1 MTERGGE
8 PRGLPP
14 PLFAVVFLPCG
25 IRAGLVGVTL
35 SYVLAKHGVSLSAI
49 AGLQAL
55 GLLPTTW
62 QFFMGPIIDVSL
74 TSKRWYLI
82 AVAVLTACLVAFGL
96 SPLTP
101 AAMPVLDGLGLIA
114 GLSATF
120 VWSAASAV
128 VAHTTPVER
137 RGAAAGWTQVAHMGG
152 AGLGGGLG
160 LWLVTHA
167 GGPHVAILTM
177 AAACLA
183 CALPVLLTRVPRH
196 PAGVR
201 LADRARGMA
210 AEIWDFARHRRGV
223 LVIFLLLLPMD
234 MGAATTMLPTVAG
247 HWRATPDM
255 VALVGGVLAGLA
267 VSPGCVLGGYL
278 CTRFPPRYVYLAGS
292 LIFGLGEALMAV
304 LPHTPATFALL
315 GLMNA
320 FLAGLANGPYTGVV
334 YDSMG
339 SKAAATLGSILF
351 SLGQL
356 PLVLV
361 TVVVGAVGAR
371 YGADGMLLAEA
382 GLAVISVAAYL
393 VLAVSWRPALAA
405 APVLPAVAV

>member
-1 MTERGGE
+1 MTKPGGE
-8 PRGLPP
+8 PAGLPAP
-14 PLFAVVFLPCG
+14 FFAVVFLPCG

-35 SYVLAKHGVSLSAI
+35 SYVLARHGVSLAAI
-49 AGLQAL
+49 AGLLAL
-55 GLLPTTW
+55 SLVPTTW
-62 QFFMGPIIDVSL
+62 QFLLGPIIDVSL

-82 AVAVLTACLVAFGL
+82 AVAVLTLCLVSFGL

-101 AAMPVLDGLGLIA
+101 AAMPFLDALGLVA
-114 GLSATF
+114 GLSSTL
-120 VWSAASAV
+120 VWTAASAV
-128 VAHTTPVER
+128 MAHTTPVER

-183 CALPVLLTRVPRH
+183 CALPVLVTSVPRH

-210 AEIWDFARHRRGV
+210 AEVWDFARQRRGI
-223 LVIFLLLLPMD
+223 LMIFILLLPMD
-234 MGAATTMLPTVAG
+234 MGAATAMLPTVAS

-255 VALVGGVLAGLA
+255 VALIGGVLGGLA
-267 VSPGCVLGGYL
+267 VAPGCVLGGYL

-292 LIFGLGEALMAV
+292 LAFGLGEALMAFS
-304 LPHTPATFALL
+304 PHTPVTFALL
-315 GLMNA
+315 GLTNA
-320 FLAGLANGPYTGVV
+320 FLWGLANGPYTAVI

-351 SLGQL
+351 SIGQL

-361 TVVVGAVGAR
+361 TVVVGAVGTR
-371 YGADGMLLAEA
+371 WGADGMLIAEA
-382 GLAVISVAAYL
+382 VMAVISVAAYIAL
-393 VLAVSWRPALAA
+393 ERSWRPALAA
-405 APVLPAVAV
+405 APVLGIAM